1 MFTQSG
7 LPPNPPAGRNGAG
20 EHRVELSAAGACLTR
35 CLMCPSHLSQDLGF
49 THNLGV
55 ETGRDLTEVSNAGN
69 AIPSNDRR
77 ARLDPP
83 RARKLV
89 KPRLEVIAAG
99 PVDLESVAGGEDG
112 GAAAG
117 GPLLIQPGGC
127 LGRREN
133 QLFSHPHRSRTIGH
147 PDDMKGVQGR

>member
-7 LPPNPPAGRNGAG
+7 LPPNPPAGRNGAR
-20 EHRVELSAAGACLTR
+20 EHRVELSAAGACLKR
-35 CLMCPSHLSQDLGF
+35 GLMCPPHLSQDLGL

-55 ETGRDLTEVSNAGN
+55 ESGRDLIEVSNAGD

-99 PVDLESVAGGEDG
+99 PIDLESVAGGEDG
-112 GAAAG
+112 SAATG
-117 GPLLIQPGGC
+117 GPLAIHPFGC
-127 LGRREN
+127 LRRREA
-133 QLFSHPHRSRTIGH
+133 
-147 PDDMKGVQGR
+147 